1 MSLISNRQNLFVV
14 HVISQN
20 YHTDL
25 ECVYSLRSMFDK
37 HTKHRVIQVH
47 RHLKYLF
54 QPVPN
59 ISHASVA
66 MVA

>member
-1 MSLISNRQNLFVV
+1 MSLISNQRNLFVV

-25 ECVYSLRSMFDK
+25 ERVHSLRSMFDK
-37 HTKHRVIQVH
+37 YTKHRVIQVH
-47 RHLKYLF
+47 RPLKYLF
-54 QPVPN
+54 RPVPN